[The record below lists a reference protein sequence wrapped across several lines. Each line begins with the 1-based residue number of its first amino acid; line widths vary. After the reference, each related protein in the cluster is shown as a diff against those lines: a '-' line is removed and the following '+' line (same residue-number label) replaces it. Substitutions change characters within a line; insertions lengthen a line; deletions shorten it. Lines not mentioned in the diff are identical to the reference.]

1 MLTVVLPAL
10 AGNSFEMGSS
20 QTLADQ
26 AEFTKWDCRMTYT
39 TDSPL
44 TKTSGHATAQQLY
57 AAFETMTP
65 NAQKERVRRALD
77 RIAVL
82 SKELHLDEI
91 VAAAICWVET
101 GEANTGLPWRSRWWL
116 ERMNLGNLGV
126 TGDPKQNEASQSWQT
141 PEDAANALMAHLT
154 AYAYGSAWRSVWD
167 AGDLGLPRTWDTRFY
182 LAIDNT
188 PNSAGVKTI
197 GDLNRR
203 WAVDRDD
210 DYGGKLAQR
219 ANAIVGAINDPP
231 VTTPSTPEEPIPGE
245 GVPMATP
252 QRLDYSSLP
261 FPVEVKFIPVGQTNQ
276 RTGIPMTPAW
286 TTWHDTGNPG
296 VGARADMHHAWMLNG
311 CRGANGLPTKTSWHF
326 TVDDKKAIQHIPLNE
341 VAWHAGDGSGP
352 GNYTSIGIEECVN
365 SDRNAAKTRE
375 NAAMLH
381 ALLIRELGL
390 KGGKIDALTQHNKW
404 SGKNC
409 PATIRNAGLWPQVT
423 AMVRGFI
430 GTVPTIPPDAVYV
443 DAHPVAKGS
452 RIINEHIFFAPG
464 GKTVQVDVYPFEW
477 GDATAAPTGPKIVKG
492 TKIAQDQI
500 SHYVQGTDGNLWV
513 VVTGLAGVKDGSR
526 VPANALVADA
536 A

>member
-1 MLTVVLPAL
+1 
-10 AGNSFEMGSS
+10 
-20 QTLADQ
+20 
-26 AEFTKWDCRMTYT
+26 
-39 TDSPL
+39 
-44 TKTSGHATAQQLY
+44 
-57 AAFETMTP
+57 
-65 NAQKERVRRALD
+65 
-77 RIAVL
+77 
-82 SKELHLDEI
+82 
-91 VAAAICWVET
+91 
-101 GEANTGLPWRSRWWL
+101 
-116 ERMNLGNLGV
+116 
-126 TGDPKQNEASQSWQT
+126 
-141 PEDAANALMAHLT
+141 
-154 AYAYGSAWRSVWD
+154 
-167 AGDLGLPRTWDTRFY
+167 
-182 LAIDNT
+182 
-188 PNSAGVKTI
+188 
-197 GDLNRR
+197 
-203 WAVDRDD
+203 
-210 DYGGKLAQR
+210 
-219 ANAIVGAINDPP
+219 
-231 VTTPSTPEEPIPGE
+231 
-245 GVPMATP
+245 MATP